1 MQIPPKKSIELE
13 KLAKNK
19 IHCKSS
25 IENLKYRLNIKFQC
39 NKTCVCKN
47 MGQWHQMHLAAL
59 PKVAKT
65 TKKQRRGTLS
75 LFVPSAICGLIDVD
89 ALDPAFS
96 TDGFDGSRRISWQWI
111 KCNLARLARRP

>member
-19 IHCKSS
+19 FHCKSS
-25 IENLKYRLNIKFQC
+25 IENLKYRVNIKFPC

-47 MGQWHQMHLAAL
+47 VGHWHQMHLAEL

-89 ALDPAFS
+89 ALDFPPMDLMDPDALA
-96 TDGFDGSRRISWQWI
+96 GNGSNAIWRDWR
-111 KCNLARLARRP
+111 AGP